1 MENLSGIDI
10 ENEFSNLLDDGKK
23 KDQNI
28 QDRNHQ
34 QTIESLVKALNENQD
49 LALEN
54 EQGKYKPVE
63 GEVIRRI
70 SINCR
75 IGNVIINDQFEW
87 DINNPENSPEDFAY
101 VIVADLGLGSE
112 FIAPI
117 AQ

>member
-1 MENLSGIDI
+1 MMENLSGIDI

-54 EQGKYKPVE
+54 E
-63 GEVIRRI
+63 
-70 SINCR
+70 
-75 IGNVIINDQFEW
+75 
-87 DINNPENSPEDFAY
+87 
-101 VIVADLGLGSE
+101 
-112 FIAPI
+112 
-117 AQ
+117 